1 MRHLK
6 NTKKF
11 KRTEEERRRLW
22 IDLCNG
28 LILNGKITTF
38 TARAKW
44 FRPKFDR
51 MVSLVK
57 RAGDDKQLAYTRLR
71 KYFNEPVARKMIEE
85 VVPSLASRN
94 SGFTSIIKLHQD
106 FSPHDK
112 AMVLILKDTPKTKA
126 AKVEKE
132 EKVAEKVK

>member
-22 IDLCNG
+22 IDLCSG
-28 LILNGKITTF
+28 LIQSGKIVTF

-51 MVSLVK
+51 LVTLVK
-57 RAGDDKQLAYTRLR
+57 RAGADTQLAFTRLR
-71 KYFNEPVARKMIEE
+71 PYFNEAVSRKMIEE
-85 VVPSLASRN
+85 VVPALAGRD
-94 SGFTSIIKLHQD
+94 SGYTRIVKVHVD
-106 FSPHDK
+106 FSNHDK
-112 AMVLILKDTPKTKA
+112 SMVIIMKDAVAPQTEVIPA
-126 AKVEKE
+126 AQETVQAK
-132 EKVAEKVK
+132 

>member
-22 IDLCNG
+22 IDLCSG
-28 LILNGKITTF
+28 LIQSGKIVTF

-51 MVSLVK
+51 LVTLVK
-57 RAGDDKQLAYTRLR
+57 RAGADTQLAYTRLR
-71 KYFNEPVARKMIEE
+71 PYFNEAVSRKMIEE
-85 VVPSLASRN
+85 VVPALTERD
-94 SGFTSIIKLHQD
+94 SGYTKIVKIHID
-106 FSPHDK
+106 FSNHDK
-112 AMVLILKDTPKTKA
+112 SMVLILKDTTIHPEVVAPVAKA
-126 AKVEKE
+126 EIVEK
-132 EKVAEKVK
+132 

>member
-57 RAGDDKQLAYTRLR
+57 RAGEDKQLAYTRLR

-85 VVPSLASRN
+85 VVPSLSSRN

-112 AMVLILKDTPKTKA
+112 SMVLILKDVIKKE
-126 AKVEKE
+126 AKKQEKVE
-132 EKVAEKVK
+132 EKVK